1 MKNAREL
8 GCGGDAGGGVILA
21 IEKNSKLLRFLL
33 DNLCRLRII
42 LRESCAEAGVFMV
55 FTIILLTI
63 CPAEV

>member
-1 MKNAREL
+1 MKKV
-8 GCGGDAGGGVILA
+8 GGVWVAGLVGGGVILA

-42 LRESCAEAGVFMV
+42 LRESCAEAGDFMV

>member
-8 GCGGDAGGGVILA
+8 GCGGEVVGGVILV

-42 LRESCAEAGVFMV
+42 LRESCAEAGDFMV

>member
-8 GCGGDAGGGVILA
+8 WSGGEASGGMNRR
-21 IEKNSKLLRFLL
+21 IENNSKLLRFLL

-42 LRESCAEAGVFMV
+42 LRESCAEAGDFMV

>member
-1 MKNAREL
+1 MSGEV
-8 GCGGDAGGGVILA
+8 GGGVILV

>member
-1 MKNAREL
+1 MSGEV
-8 GCGGDAGGGVILA
+8 GGGVILV

-42 LRESCAEAGVFMV
+42 LRESCAEAGDFMV